1 VNSSAIVSSVSQPV
15 RGHRWSSALGLRWLT
30 QREALIATAAVA
42 AAVVAMWV
50 TLRADFLAYPGWLGV
65 QKADMIVG
73 PVLVGLYWLRRRPL
87 SRFGPLLIVVGFTNV
102 PYILQSSS
110 EPWAFTIGVAF
121 EGLLFVTTLALILAF
136 PTGRLDGRAE
146 RLILTV
152 ALVDLVVQTVG
163 VLTLA
168 PQIAAGA
175 TISSC
180 SGACP
185 ANAFLVSSHP
195 ALALHLSHG
204 VRVVI
209 AVLDLAT
216 MFLIGWRFVSGTPPR
231 RRALA
236 IGTPIVLVFLATQIA
251 HQIAR
256 LSNLEPGPVDDFIR
270 WSYVAARA
278 AIWYGFLLALVAAE
292 LSAGRVLRRLIE
304 ATLRRPPVRE
314 LEAMLRGPFG
324 DPGLRLAFWRSESG
338 DWADGDGV
346 AVEPSDGRVL
356 TPVQRDGR
364 PAAAIIHDAQLAEEP
379 ELVHAAGAVALLAQ
393 ENAELELAWTDSLR
407 KLRDS
412 RARIAAAGE
421 IERRALERDLH
432 DGAQQQLTAVLLKL
446 ALVGELLPQG
456 STVQVQ
462 LAGLEGELE
471 QTLQELRR
479 LAHGIYP
486 VPLAET
492 GIVGA
497 LNAIATRS
505 GGAID
510 VAGDGLGRYA
520 PEVESAVYYCCLEA
534 VQNATKHAGRGAGIA
549 IHLYDSGVEL
559 RFEVRDDG
567 QGFDVSAP
575 HQGVGLRNMRDR
587 LDALDGHLEIV
598 AAPGRGSVVVGTVP
612 VAAS

>member
-1 VNSSAIVSSVSQPV
+1 MVKSSVIASPAGQPA
-15 RGHRWSSALGLRWLT
+15 RAHPRSFGFGLRWLSR
-30 QREALIATAAVA
+30 REAVLATAAVA

-50 TLRADFLAYPGWLGV
+50 TLRADFLAYPGWLAV
-65 QKADMIVG
+65 QKADMILG

-87 SRFGPLLIVVGFTNV
+87 SRFGPLLIVVGFLNV
-102 PYILQSSS
+102 PYILQSSA
-110 EPWAFTIGVAF
+110 EPWAFSVGVAC

-136 PTGRLDGRAE
+136 PTGRLDGRIE
-146 RLILTV
+146 RLILAV
-152 ALVDLVVQTVG
+152 ALVDLVIQTVG
-163 VLTLA
+163 VLMLA

-185 ANAFLVSSHP
+185 ANALLVSPHP
-195 ALALHLSHG
+195 ALALDLSHT

-216 MFLIGWRFVSGTPPR
+216 MGLIAWRFATGTPPR

-251 HQIAR
+251 HQVAR
-256 LSNLEPGPVDDFIR
+256 LSNLEPGPLDDVIR
-270 WSYVAARA
+270 WSYVGARA

-292 LSAGRVLRRLIE
+292 LFAGRVLRRVIE

-324 DPGLRLAFWRSESG
+324 DPGLRLAFWRSGSR
-338 DWADGDGV
+338 DCADGDGV
-346 AVEPSDGRVL
+346 PVEPSDGRVL

-393 ENAELELAWTDSLR
+393 ENAELELAWTDSVRQLR
-407 KLRDS
+407 ES

-421 IERRALERDLH
+421 VERRALERDLH

-446 ALVGELLPQG
+446 ALVGELLPAG
-456 STVQVQ
+456 SVAHTR
-462 LAGLEGELE
+462 LAGLECEIE

-486 VPLAET
+486 VPLAEA

-497 LNAIATRS
+497 LKAVATRS

-510 VAGDGLGRYA
+510 VAGDGIGRHP

-534 VQNATKHAGRGAGIA
+534 VQNATKHAGPGAGVA
-549 IHLYDSGVEL
+549 IRLHESGTEL

-567 QGFDVSAP
+567 PGFDPAAA
-575 HQGVGLRNMRDR
+575 HNGVGLRNMRDR
-587 LDALDGHLEIV
+587 LDALHGRLEIT
-598 AAPGRGSVVVGTVP
+598 AAPGRGSVIVGTVP
-612 VAAS
+612 VG